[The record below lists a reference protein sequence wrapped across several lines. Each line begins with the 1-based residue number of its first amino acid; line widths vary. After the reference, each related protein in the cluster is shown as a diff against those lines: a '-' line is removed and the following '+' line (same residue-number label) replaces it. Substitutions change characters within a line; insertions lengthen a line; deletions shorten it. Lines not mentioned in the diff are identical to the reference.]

1 MGGSS
6 SKILD
11 PEEVADISTETG
23 FTPKQIHR
31 LYNRY
36 SALDRSHAGYLQR
49 QDFLLIPELAIN
61 PLGDRIINEFFKG
74 GEELNFRDFLKKV
87 ARFRKP
93 SSNGVT
99 EYNNREA
106 KLQFLFGMYDL
117 DMDNKIS
124 RSELLSVLQMMVGAS
139 VTMDQ
144 INRIG
149 ERTMAE
155 ADVNGD
161 GYITYEEFK
170 TAVEGVDIEN
180 KMSIHFLD

>member
-1 MGGSS
+1 MGGGS

-11 PEEVADISTETG
+11 PEEFLRNKYIDSTTVIPHSIG
-23 FTPKQIHR
+23 PR
-31 LYNRY
+31 
-36 SALDRSHAGYLQR
+36 R

-74 GEELNFRDFLKKV
+74 GEELNFREFMQKV

-93 SSNGVT
+93 NSSGVT

-106 KLQFLFGMYDL
+106 KLRFLFGMYDL
-117 DMDNKIS
+117 DVDNRIS

-139 VTMDQ
+139 VTMEQ

-155 ADVNGD
+155 ADVDGD
-161 GYITYEEFK
+161 GYITYDEFK
-170 TAVEGVDIEN
+170 AAVEGVWYP
-180 KMSIHFLD
+180 LDVTADGRRLQHSRLQKN

>member
-1 MGGSS
+1 MGGST
-6 SKILD
+6 SKVLD
-11 PEEVADISTETG
+11 VEEVDEISKETG
-23 FTPKQIHR
+23 FSPKQIHR

-36 SALDRSHAGYLQR
+36 VSLDRSKAGHLKR

-74 GEELNFRDFLKKV
+74 GEELNFREYMRKL

-93 SSNGVT
+93 TSSSQT
-99 EYNNREA
+99 EYNSREA

-117 DMDNKIS
+117 DTDQKIS
-124 RSELLSVLQMMVGAS
+124 RSELLSVLQMMVGAN

-155 ADVNGD
+155 ADINCD
-161 GYITYEEFK
+161 GFITYEEFK
-170 TAVEGVDIEN
+170 TAVENVDIEN

>member
-1 MGGSS
+1 MPN
-6 SKILD
+6 L
-11 PEEVADISTETG
+11 
-23 FTPKQIHR
+23 
-31 LYNRY
+31 
-36 SALDRSHAGYLQR
+36 AGASRELFRR

-74 GEELNFRDFLKKV
+74 GEELNFREYMRKL

-93 SSNGVT
+93 TSNSQT
-99 EYNNREA
+99 EYNSREA

-117 DMDNKIS
+117 DTDQKIS
-124 RSELLSVLQMMVGAS
+124 RSELLSVLQMMVGAN

-155 ADVNGD
+155 ADINCD
-161 GYITYEEFK
+161 GFITYEEFK
-170 TAVEGVDIEN
+170 TV
-180 KMSIHFLD
+180 SIAFSHFNDSVVNVGGEALLNYDSSRLVKPP

>member
-1 MGGSS
+1 MS
-6 SKILD
+6 
-11 PEEVADISTETG
+11 
-23 FTPKQIHR
+23 
-31 LYNRY
+31 Y
-36 SALDRSHAGYLQR
+36 
-49 QDFLLIPELAIN
+49 
-61 PLGDRIINEFFKG
+61 FFR
-74 GEELNFRDFLKKV
+74 EELNFRDFLKKV

-144 INRIG
+144 VFRQSFVLLGNHDCFIFHVIS
-149 ERTMAE
+149 THLFHIA
-155 ADVNGD
+155 
-161 GYITYEEFK
+161 
-170 TAVEGVDIEN
+170 
-180 KMSIHFLD
+180 FLDIFIFKNKLNLFLFVFLFSSD

>member
-1 MGGSS
+1 MGGGS

-11 PEEVADISTETG
+11 PEEVAEISAETG
-23 FTPKQIHR
+23 FSAKQIHR

-36 SALDRSHAGYLQR
+36 TTLDRSKAGYLKR

-74 GEELNFRDFLKKV
+74 GEELNFREFMQKV

-93 SSNGVT
+93 NSSGVT

-106 KLQFLFGMYDL
+106 KLRFLFGMYDL
-117 DMDNKIS
+117 DVDNRIS

-139 VTMDQ
+139 VTMEQ

-155 ADVNGD
+155 ADVDGD
-161 GYITYEEFK
+161 GYITYDEFK
-170 TAVEGVDIEN
+170 AAVESVDIEN